1 MVQSDVWAEYQN
13 PHPSIYL
20 RAKMYLLG
28 ERPADAAH
36 QQGHSRP
43 AHKGQAG
50 PGASGQRRNGQA
62 SPVYCTS
69 EDGQAIKDILSVGMT
84 H

>member
-1 MVQSDVWAEYQN
+1 
-13 PHPSIYL
+13 
-20 RAKMYLLG
+20 MYLLG
-28 ERPADAAH
+28 ERPADVAH

-50 PGASGQRRNGQA
+50 PGASGQRRNRQA

-69 EDGQAIKDILSVGMT
+69 EDSQAIKDILSVGMT